1 MSFRL
6 IVKAVFLIIVL
17 VPAFFSDASGVEGRQ
32 AETGRLITEMAPPP
46 PVTEK
51 DKMYVETYYEP
62 GDVLQGN
69 RTGQWWENT
78 TTFGYS
84 HGKVSGYG
92 SISQFSRLGVLDYTA
107 NIGSYVNIDK
117 DQYVRGEIGFG
128 WDVDYM
134 YNLQTILEY
143 SHRLYKNMFWQIG
156 YSYRA
161 YEAGDSYV
169 LYPGLIYYFGDNYI
183 SATYGPNW
191 IEDRDT
197 GFSGSVKGNFFITE
211 FLQLWSGVAFGQRLY
226 DIYGLDAHAENGFI
240 LFGGITLKV
249 YKGINVRVGG
259 SYGEE
264 EPKFIK
270 RSLIFDASVKF

>member
-1 MSFRL
+1 MKKFTSLMLAL
-6 IVKAVFLIIVL
+6 IMAVSVC
-17 VPAFFSDASGVEGRQ
+17 AFASAEGRVEVEFWYGLGG
-32 AETGRLITEMAPPP
+32 ATGEIVQKTIEEFNAMQDKYTVIG
-46 PVTEK
+46 VTK
-51 DKMYVETYYEP
+51 
-62 GDVLQGN
+62 
-69 RTGQWWENT
+69 
-78 TTFGYS
+78 
-84 HGKVSGYG
+84 
-92 SISQFSRLGVLDYTA
+92 
-107 NIGSYVNIDK
+107 GSYTETF
-117 DQYVRGEIGFG
+117 QEIQAPIAAG
-128 WDVDYM
+128 
-134 YNLQTILEY
+134 NPPALTILEY